1 MGAEVRMEDAPL
13 MGEEAEGGGAP
24 VGEDPPEGMAW
35 ARVALEREPTSFEFV
50 QAVRLLERIYS
61 GRSGPGRF
69 VDPSSE
75 VVRFAVPPTLAFP
88 ASSIQALRLP
98 ETPGARALMQ
108 VNFFGLTG
116 PSGVLPHEYTI
127 LVGDRMR
134 ARDTAMADFLDL
146 FNHRAISL
154 FYRAMRNHRFDLARE
169 AGEEDRLESHLLHL
183 AGVRAGDVGEAA
195 GRNPGQAE
203 RDADAEPPLPPDV
216 LASFAGLL
224 GPQRRSAATLEQLVE
239 GVFGIPAEVQEF
251 IGGWYPIGVGDRTAV
266 GEEDPSAFLGL
277 GAVAGDE
284 VWDPQAR
291 VRIRLGPLDR
301 EAYEAFLPGGRNH
314 ALLRSLTRFFSDDQ
328 FEFEV
333 QPVLRKDEVPPCL
346 PGDDA
351 AEFRLGWST
360 WLRTREPEHDMEDT
374 LIRL

>member
-1 MGAEVRMEDAPL
+1 MEDAP
-13 MGEEAEGGGAP
+13 
-24 VGEDPPEGMAW
+24 VGVAWARAALERDPPEFDF
-35 ARVALEREPTSFEFV
+35 L
-50 QAVRLLERIYS
+50 QAVRLLDRIYPARAS
-61 GRSGPGRF
+61 PGRF

-75 VVRFAVPPTLAFP
+75 VVRFGVPPTLAFP
-88 ASSIQALRLP
+88 ASAIQALRLP
-98 ETPGARALMQ
+98 EEPGSPVRMQ

-116 PSGVLPHEYTI
+116 PSGVLPHEYT
-127 LVGDRMR
+127 LMAGDRMR
-134 ARDTAMADFLDL
+134 ARDTAMVDFLDL

-154 FYRAMRNHRFDLARE
+154 LYRALQKHRFDLARE
-169 AGEEDRLESHLLHL
+169 AGEEDRLQAHLLQL
-183 AGVRAGDVGEAA
+183 AGVRPAARKGEANVAEA
-195 GRNPGQAE
+195 GTEAE
-203 RDADAEPPLPPDV
+203 TDAGTEARAESTLSPAM

-224 GPQRRSAATLEQLVE
+224 GPQRRSAASLEQLVQ
-239 GVFGIPAEVQEF
+239 GVFGVPAEVQEF
-251 IGGWYPIGVGDRTAV
+251 IGGWYPIDDRDRTAV
-266 GEEDPSAFLGL
+266 GEEELGSSLGL

-301 EAYEAFLPGGRNH
+301 AGYDAFLPGGKSH

-346 PGDDA
+346 PGDEA

-360 WLRTREPEHDMEDT
+360 WLCTREPDHDMENT

>member
-1 MGAEVRMEDAPL
+1 MGSEVRMEDAPL
-13 MGEEAEGGGAP
+13 MNDETGVDDAP
-24 VGEDPPEGMAW
+24 GVQVPSGMAW

-50 QAVRLLERIYS
+50 QAVRLLERIHS
-61 GRSGPGRF
+61 DRSGPGRF

-98 ETPGARALMQ
+98 ESPGSRARME

-134 ARDTAMADFLDL
+134 ARDRAMADFLDL

-154 FYRAMRNHRFDLARE
+154 FYRALRKHRFDLARE
-169 AGEEDRLESHLLHL
+169 AGEEDRLQSHLLHL
-183 AGVRAGDVGEAA
+183 AGVRKGGEGGASD
-195 GRNPGQAE
+195 RVPGEKDPEGGTDPALS
-203 RDADAEPPLPPDV
+203 PGV

-239 GVFGIPAEVQEF
+239 GVFGISAQVVEF
-251 IGGWYPIGVGDRTAV
+251 VGGWYTIGEGDRTAV
-266 GEEDPSAFLGL
+266 GEENTSSSLGL

-291 VRIRLGPLDR
+291 VRIRLGPLNR
-301 EAYEAFLPGGRNH
+301 EEYDAFLPGGKSH

-328 FEFEV
+328 FEFEI
-333 QPVLRKDEVPPCL
+333 QPVLRKEEVPPCL

-351 AEFRLGWST
+351 SEFRLGWST